1 MIRLDLKRV
10 PFDKDKFKKRT
21 ALRSDVKTLVKD
33 DCIIYVDD
41 VPVVLYKKLQTD
53 TSALRWAVKS
63 QKYATGKRSRGL
75 ESTSNI
81 FGFSPRVAMR
91 HDYCTV
97 TSMAHNY
104 PKQHHVIT
112 DFAKEL
118 VGYYRDYF
126 PEQYEYHNKLVED
139 KVMQDWKIGGSPF
152 TSGIVNRNNQLK
164 YHFDAG
170 NFKGVLSNMVV
181 FKKDVDGGH
190 LVIPELDLALE
201 VEDNT
206 LTIFNGQEILHGVS
220 TIEYKN
226 PAAYRYSIVYYS
238 LEQMW
243 KCEPLGEEI
252 KRIRKVKTERE
263 KKRLDPD
270 HLASL
275 DQRSKEL
282 KEQSDKEFVKSKL
295 KNADK
300 N

>member
-1 MIRLDLKRV
+1 MKRIDLKRSEI
-10 PFDKDKFKKRT
+10 DKDKFKKRT
-21 ALRSDVKTLVKD
+21 ALKSDVSTLIKE

-63 QKYATGKRSRGL
+63 QKYNSGKRSRGL
-75 ESTSNI
+75 VSTSNI

-97 TSMAHNY
+97 TSMAQNY

-118 VGYYRDYF
+118 VGYYREYF
-126 PEQYEYHNKLVED
+126 PNQYEYHNKLVEER
-139 KVMQDWKIGGSPF
+139 VMNDWTIGGSPF
-152 TSGIVNRNNQLK
+152 TSGIVNKNNQLK

-181 FKKDVDGGH
+181 FKKDVEGGH
-190 LVIPELDLALE
+190 LIIPELDIALE
-201 VEDNT
+201 VADNT
-206 LTIFNGQEILHGVS
+206 LTVFNGQEILHGVS
-220 TIEYKN
+220 TIEYQN

-243 KCEPLGEEI
+243 KCEPLRDEI

-263 KKRLDPD
+263 KKRLDPE
-270 HLASL
+270 HMASL
-275 DQRSKEL
+275 EKRRQEL
-282 KEQSDKEFVKSKL
+282 KSASDQELIKNKV

>member
-1 MIRLDLKRV
+1 MIRLDLERLPV
-10 PFDKDKFKKRT
+10 DKGKFKKRT
-21 ALRSDVKTLVKD
+21 ALRSDVTNLIKE
-33 DCIIYVDD
+33 DCIIYVDN

-63 QKYATGKRSRGL
+63 QKYSTGKRSRGL
-75 ESTSNI
+75 ESTSAI

-118 VGYYRDYF
+118 VGYYREHF
-126 PEQYEYHNKLVED
+126 PEQYEYHNAVVEER
-139 KVMQDWKIGGSPF
+139 VMQDWKIGGSPF

-170 NFKGVLSNMVV
+170 NFKSVLSNMVV
-181 FKKDVDGGH
+181 FKKDIEGGH
-190 LVIPELDLALE
+190 LIIPEFDLALE

-206 LTIFNGQEILHGVS
+206 ITIFNGQDILHGVS
-220 TIEYKN
+220 SIEYKN
-226 PAAYRYSIVYYS
+226 DSAYRYSLVYYS

-275 DQRSKEL
+275 DKRRQEL
-282 KEQSDKEFVKSKL
+282 KTQSDNELIKNKIR
-295 KNADK
+295 NADK

>member
-1 MIRLDLKRV
+1 MIRLDLKRLPV
-10 PFDKDKFKKRT
+10 DKDKFKKRT
-21 ALRSDVKTLVKD
+21 ALRSDVTHLIKD
-33 DCIIYVDD
+33 DCIIYVDN

-53 TSALRWAVKS
+53 TSALRWAVKT

-75 ESTSNI
+75 ESTSAI

-97 TSMAHNY
+97 TSMAQNY

-118 VGYYRDYF
+118 VGYYREYF
-126 PEQYEYHNKLVED
+126 PEQYEYHNALVEER
-139 KVMQDWKIGGSPF
+139 VMQDWTIGGSPF

-181 FKKDVDGGH
+181 FKKDIEGGH

-201 VEDNT
+201 VGDNT
-206 LTIFNGQEILHGVS
+206 LSIFNGQEILHGVS

-226 PAAYRYSIVYYS
+226 EAAYRYSIVYYS

-275 DQRSKEL
+275 DKRRQEL
-282 KEQSDKEFVKSKL
+282 KTQSDKELVKNKL